1 MWRSLGGVLAVVLVL
16 LLAWAGYAAYQGY
29 QSLASRVSALEAQVQ
44 AQGETLKT
52 ISERL
57 AKVEEE
63 VFKAPV
69 PPISM
74 PEPSEVT
81 GSPAWPY
88 VAGLLVLLVVL
99 FLVLRLLK
107 RPNKEAPEEVS
118 PSQEVASTEE
128 ARMVDEGA
136 SPKLG
141 EEGKA

>member
-1 MWRSLGGVLAVVLVL
+1 MWRSLGGILAVVLVL
-16 LLAWAGYAAYQGY
+16 LLAWAGYAVYQGY

-52 ISERL
+52 LSERL
-57 AKVEEE
+57 GKVEEE
-63 VFKAPV
+63 VFQTPA
-69 PPISM
+69 PPISL

-88 VAGLLVLLVVL
+88 VAGFLVLLVVL
-99 FLVLRLLK
+99 FLVLRLLR
-107 RPNKEAPEEVS
+107 RPSKEAPEEVS
-118 PSQEVASTEE
+118 PSQEAASTEE

-136 SPKLG
+136 PPMPG